1 MKVTKTTKDL
11 SILVCICLLIT
22 LLIWLPHLLRLPNFF
37 GLNFSEG
44 FNTIYRNYDG
54 LEYVVIAKS
63 LYSPEVITHLPQSLP
78 DIYYAA
84 HFPLYALLILAFPFL
99 GMLKA
104 MIFVTLLFTIASA
117 VAFYFLVRD
126 FHLSEHP
133 LILSTIFLILPARWL
148 IVHSVGSSEPI
159 FIFFAILTIYFL
171 MKFEQVK
178 NYSFI
183 VFSAIFG
190 SLAQL
195 TRPPGVLLFIAIGL
209 YVLWKIISQKQ
220 ILKVF
225 NYLPLVLMPLS
236 LLGIFYWFKLSYNDF
251 FAYFHTGD
259 NIHLVFP
266 PFQIFNK
273 DQYWVGDIWLE
284 DAIYIFVLGFLAGF
298 LLLKKKLYLMGSF
311 VLTYLLASVL
321 IAHRDVSRYI
331 LPVFPFAL
339 IAFEKVLT
347 SKEFRI
353 VLIIVGLGIYLYA
366 QNFILGN
373 TAPYPNPDI
382 FN

>member
-1 MKVTKTTKDL
+1 MTKTTKDL
-11 SILVCICLLIT
+11 SILIFTSLLIAFS
-22 LLIWLPHLLRLPNFF
+22 LWLPHILRLENFF

-54 LEYVVIAKS
+54 LEYVIIAKS
-63 LYSPEVITHLPQSLP
+63 LYNPQLITHLPQSLP

-84 HFPLYALLILAFPFL
+84 HFPLYALLILGLSFL
-99 GMLKA
+99 GMLKS
-104 MIFVTLLFTIASA
+104 MIFVTLLFTITSA
-117 VAFYFLVRD
+117 TAFYFLVRD
-126 FHLSEHP
+126 FHLSDHP
-133 LILSTIFLILPARWL
+133 LILSVIFLVLPARWL
-148 IVHSVGSSEPI
+148 IVHSVGSSEPV
-159 FIFFAILTIYFL
+159 FIFFVILTIYFL

-183 VFSAIFG
+183 ILAAIFG

-209 YVLWKIISQKQ
+209 YILWKIITQKQ
-220 ILKVF
+220 ITKIF
-225 NYLPLVLMPLS
+225 NYIPLILMPVS

-266 PFQIFNK
+266 PFQLFNK
-273 DQYWVGDIWLE
+273 NQFWVGDIWLE
-284 DAIYIFVLGFLAGF
+284 DAVYIFILGFLAGF
-298 LLLKKKLYLMGSF
+298 LLLKKKLFLMGSF
-311 VLTYLLASVL
+311 VLTYLIASIM

-353 VLIIVGLGIYLYA
+353 ILIIVGLGIYLYA
-366 QNFILGN
+366 QNFILSN

>member
-1 MKVTKTTKDL
+1 MTKNTKDL
-11 SILVCICLLIT
+11 SIIICTSLLIAFI
-22 LLIWLPHLLRLPNFF
+22 LWLPHILRLENFF

-54 LEYVVIAKS
+54 LEYVIIAKS
-63 LYSPEVITHLPQSLP
+63 LYKPEIITHLPQSLP

-84 HFPLYALLILAFPFL
+84 HFPLYALLILGFSFL
-99 GMLKA
+99 GMLKS

-117 VAFYFLVRD
+117 IAFYFLVYD
-126 FHLSEHP
+126 FHLSDHP

-148 IVHSVGSSEPI
+148 IVHNVGSSEPI
-159 FIFFAILTIYFL
+159 FIFFVISTVYFL
-171 MKFEQVK
+171 MKFEHAK

-183 VFSAIFG
+183 LLASVFG
-190 SLAQL
+190 SLSQL
-195 TRPPGVLLFIAIGL
+195 TRPPGVLLFISICI
-209 YVLWKIISQKQ
+209 YILWKVISQKQ
-220 ILKVF
+220 IAKVF
-225 NYLPLVLMPLS
+225 NYFPLILMPIS

-273 DQYWVGDIWLE
+273 NQFWVGDIWLE
-284 DAIYIFVLGFLAGF
+284 DAIYIFILGFLAAF
-298 LLLKKKLYLMGSF
+298 LLLKKRLFLMGAF
-311 VLTYLLASVL
+311 VLTYLIASIM
-321 IAHRDVSRYI
+321 IAHRDVSRYL
-331 LPVFPFAL
+331 LPIFPFAL
-339 IAFEKVLT
+339 ISFEKVLT

-366 QNFILGN
+366 QNFILAN